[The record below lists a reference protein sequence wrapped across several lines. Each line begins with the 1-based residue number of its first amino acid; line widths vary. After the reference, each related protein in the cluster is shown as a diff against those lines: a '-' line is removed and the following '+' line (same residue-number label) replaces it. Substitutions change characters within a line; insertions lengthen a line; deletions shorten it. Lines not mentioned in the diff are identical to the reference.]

1 MRGLVI
7 STLLAALAAVAGS
20 FLYSRFQ
27 LIGAYGL
34 RDGTIPALHSNRCE
48 IIPGTHPSVQS
59 RKASADDV
67 VVHGILLIIE
77 LEACE
82 DAWVS
87 HEDGLALLYVITAS
101 ISTSDR

>member
-34 RDGTIPALHSNRCE
+34 RDGTIPALHAAAVMSPRRVCA
-48 IIPGTHPSVQS
+48 PYSPQVRTCD
-59 RKASADDV
+59 RASQMQ
-67 VVHGILLIIE
+67 GKQ
-77 LEACE
+77 
-82 DAWVS
+82 
-87 HEDGLALLYVITAS
+87 
-101 ISTSDR
+101 R